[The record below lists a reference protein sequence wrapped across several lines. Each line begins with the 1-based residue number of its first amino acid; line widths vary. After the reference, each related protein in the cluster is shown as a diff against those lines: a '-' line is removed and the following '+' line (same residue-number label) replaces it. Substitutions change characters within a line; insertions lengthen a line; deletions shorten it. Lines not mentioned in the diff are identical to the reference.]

1 MNTVSFGKKGVC
13 IDGHRIDY
21 IKDLKLETDE
31 HNLSKITMTFYA
43 EVDGLDNQKPKDL
56 YSFKTDTNF
65 SAFKKVVNRQ
75 FNQIRDT
82 VSKNMKGG
90 E

>member
-1 MNTVSFGKKGVC
+1 MNTVSFGEKGVC

-21 IKDLKLETDE
+21 IKDLKLESDE

-43 EVDGLDNQKPKDL
+43 EVDGLDNQKPKDR
-56 YSFKTDTNF
+56 YSFKNDIELSVSGKERDRKFNEMRDI
-65 SAFKKVVNRQ
+65 VNKR
-75 FNQIRDT
+75 
-82 VSKNMKGG
+82 MKGG